1 MFAIVLFDTWSKN
14 LVLAR
19 DPEGEKPLYFHL
31 SDDQKHLIF
40 SSDLTGLME
49 SDMVSRELN
58 LQGIWDQPT
67 FLWIPEPATIYK
79 HVFAVPPGGSWFLIR
94 IKIWSVK
101 TYCH

>member
-40 SSDLTGLME
+40 SSDLTGLIE
-49 SDMVSRELN
+49 SDMVS
-58 LQGIWDQPT
+58 QGVK
-67 FLWIPEPATIYK
+67 PARDL
-79 HVFAVPPGGSWFLIR
+79 GSTNFSLDP
-94 IKIWSVK
+94 
-101 TYCH
+101 